1 MTFLRAL
8 QQSGGRREGANLNI
22 LNDKDV
28 LLFSGC
34 ISKITQDLLQDLWQD
49 FLQGVHLR
57 REDGTPTGIM
67 LLAG

>member
-8 QQSGGRREGANLNI
+8 QQSGGWREGANLNI

-34 ISKITQDLLQDLWQD
+34 ISKITQDPLHDL
-49 FLQGVHLR
+49 LQGVHLHR
-57 REDGTPTGIM
+57 GMG
-67 LLAG
+67 L